1 MKGSYSF
8 YINGLKKFLF
18 TFSFFLIVLTFLN
31 KSVDVFTDFNSNEKY
46 NIDEAEEVVI
56 NPKFLGLDKKKRP
69 YEVLA
74 SKAQKVSHKD
84 KTYFLYQPSG
94 KIKSQ
99 NNKII
104 FLKSDKGTFD
114 QINQTVYLYENVEL
128 KNSDGSV
135 FKTNSATIDL
145 KTNEIFGT
153 EIISGIS
160 EKGNIVSEGF
170 NIFDEGNK
178 IIFNGKTNL
187 ILKKQ

>member
-18 TFSFFLIVLTFLN
+18 IFSFFLIVLTFLN

-46 NIDEAEEVVI
+46 NINEAEEVVI

-84 KTYFLYQPSG
+84 KTYYLHQPSG

-104 FLKSDKGTFD
+104 FLKSNKGTFD

-145 KTNEIFGT
+145 ETNEIFGT

-160 EKGNIVSEGF
+160 EKGSIVSEGF